1 MNVCSS
7 SKSTQNND
15 ALIEEINLLRRKKNA
30 VILAHYYQR
39 GELQDVA
46 DYVGDSLALAQ
57 WAAKTDADV
66 IVMCGV
72 HFMGETAK
80 ILCPDKKVLVP
91 DMEAGCSLADSCPA
105 DEFARFVEAHPGYTV
120 ISYVN
125 TSAAVKA
132 YTEVVVTSTNAR
144 QIVESF
150 PKDEKII
157 FGPDRNLGNYIN
169 SITGRN
175 MLLWNGAC
183 HVHEQF
189 SVAKIMELKK
199 QYPDA
204 DVLAHPECKAVLLKL
219 ADKVGSTA
227 ALLKHAV
234 KSDKKRFIVA
244 TESGILHEMQ
254 KQCPDKEFIPAPPED
269 STCACNECNY
279 MRLNTLEK
287 LRNCLRDETPE
298 IIVDKNVAEKAIRPI
313 QRMLDISAKLG
324 L

>member
-1 MNVCSS
+1 MMNVCHTTLSDN
-7 SKSTQNND
+7 KS
-15 ALIEEINLLRRKKNA
+15 LVEEINDLRKKKNA

-57 WAAKTDADV
+57 WAAKTNGDI
-66 IVMCGV
+66 IVM
-72 HFMGETAK
+72 
-80 ILCPDKKVLVP
+80 VP
-91 DMEAGCSLADSCPA
+91 DLEAGCSLADSCPA
-105 DEFARFVEAHPGYTV
+105 DEFASFVKSHSGYTV

-132 YTEVVVTSTNAR
+132 YTDVVVTSTNAR

-169 SITGRN
+169 SLTGRE
-175 MLLWNGAC
+175 MILWDGAC

-189 SVAKIMELKK
+189 SISKIIELKK

-204 DVLAHPECKAVLLKL
+204 EVLAHPECKSVLLKL

-227 ALLKHAV
+227 ALLKYAV

-254 KQCPDKEFIPAPPED
+254 KQCPDKGFIPAPPED

-298 IIVDKNVAEKAIRPI
+298 ITVDKTIAEKAIRPI
-313 QRMLDISAKLG
+313 QRMLDISASLG